1 MKIVLPFES
10 ALNDRI
16 ITNILNDNSETNF
29 TIGKKIYYSFIRK
42 IIPYKLRNQI
52 QKVNAA
58 SISHNDNF
66 IDESLINEMD
76 IKKSTKELYP
86 GGEKYAIVLTHDVET
101 ENGFQFIPKIMEL
114 EKKYDYR
121 SSWNIVPYKYKIDD
135 NIIKLIRSNDDEIGI
150 HGYNHDGKLYY
161 SFSEFKR
168 RAYHINNA
176 LEKYEAVG
184 FRSPMVHR
192 KLDWIQLLNI
202 KYDSSFFDYDPYQPF
217 PGGIGIIWPFIAGKI
232 VELPY
237 TMPQDHTL
245 FCVLKE
251 KTIKIWEKKSNW
263 LVKNNGVILV
273 LTHPDYLINK
283 HNFKMYE
290 DLLKHLR
297 GFSLGWFCLPKELAD
312 WCEQKTLKITEKSQ
326 AH

>member
-10 ALNDRI
+10 PLNDRI
-16 ITNILNDNSETNF
+16 ITNILNDNSATNF
-29 TIGKKIYYSFIRK
+29 TIAKKFYYSFIRK
-42 IIPYKLRNQI
+42 IIPYKLRIQI

-58 SISHNDNF
+58 SVSHYDNF
-66 IDESLINEMD
+66 IDESLINEVNK
-76 IKKSTKELYP
+76 KKSTEVVYP
-86 GGEKYAIVLTHDVET
+86 GGKKHTIVLTHDVET
-101 ENGFQFIPKIMEL
+101 ENGFQLIPKIMEL
-114 EKKYDYR
+114 EKKYGFG

-135 NIIKLIRSNDDEIGI
+135 DIIKLIKSNNDEIGI

-192 KLDWIQLLNI
+192 NLDWLQLLNI

-251 KTIKIWEKKSNW
+251 KSIKIWEEKSNW

-273 LTHPDYLINK
+273 LTHPDYLKDKINFQK
-283 HNFKMYE
+283 YE

-297 GFSLGWFCLPKELAD
+297 GFSQGWFCLPKELAV
-312 WCEQKTLKITEKSQ
+312 WCEQNTLKISGKSQ
-326 AH
+326 A